1 MSPPDGEISCRAG
14 PSRDATGTNPTAR
27 QTADRVPAGPD
38 GGRTAPP
45 TKTRHPGRRPPD
57 EPDQGWAGSKRVPE
71 KKPMHWTQRWVG
83 VPAPGKVASCGSRR
97 RRGSRRQGARWG
109 TWQRLQFKSIQSGFA
124 PRPRP
129 NAPFP
134 GLVTVAEYSC
144 TRALGDVELAADPSP
159 RNVAGRGDTRPP
171 KARFSGVSR
180 EAQTLRHSL
189 ARRFSRSTGLR
200 TCRQPPSPCCGSV
213 AWLRS
218 DARKPSPRAGSE
230 TRA

>member
-71 KKPMHWTQRWVG
+71 KMPMHWTQRWVG

-97 RRGSRRQGARWG
+97 RRGSRRQGSRWG
-109 TWQRLQFKSIQSGFA
+109 TWHRLQFKSIQSGFA
-124 PRPRP
+124 PRPDLTPHSR
-129 NAPFP
+129 
-134 GLVTVAEYSC
+134 GSSQLLSI
-144 TRALGDVELAADPSP
+144 RGRLGDRGRIPAP

-171 KARFSGVSR
+171 KARFSR

-189 ARRFSRSTGLR
+189 SLATFFAQHRPADMG
-200 TCRQPPSPCCGSV
+200 QPPSPCCGSV

-218 DARKPSPRAGSE
+218 DGPQAWPSSRI
-230 TRA
+230 